1 MSEEVTEVES
11 IDIEPI
17 LEEELIIEEPTI
29 EEHIAEMRPKTQ
41 DGKVV
46 AFIGDSGCGKTVVS
60 ALLKHA
66 LSKHFI
72 PNNKGKWEAV
82 PSSGY
87 EFINTVIFEM
97 KKGKFPDQTLEKDYP
112 KLIIDVYHTK
122 GNTTKIKLI
131 LRDMSGENYTKLLST
146 ENPNFE
152 EQMDALLDD
161 PEKNAYIIFAKIYV
175 ILIDCS
181 QKDDWDADPSNITS
195 TISKLKQFKE
205 KIHHYEEDK
214 KIDNPVAIIFTK
226 ADRLKE
232 TDQIKSAEELMKE
245 YPGLESSLNIN
256 QDGPR
261 GFFKVSVDSKLE
273 TSSEVEKRI
282 KDIEE
287 RLEKKFLL
295 KKNALKTTMGIAV
308 NKAVIDAEKK
318 SRDAD
323 QTEEMINEAK
333 KEAENIV
340 LAKYKPELLQEMP
353 KLENREKHLIS
364 KWNVKIPLNYSETEY
379 NRFISWIFENL
390 LK

>member
-1 MSEEVTEVES
+1 MSEEIIEGES
-11 IDIEPI
+11 IDLKHI
-17 LEEELIIEEPTI
+17 LEKEPTI
-29 EEHIAEMRPKTQ
+29 EDRIAEMRP
-41 DGKVV
+41 DGKDSKVV

-72 PNNKGKWEAV
+72 PNSKGEWEAV

-87 EFINTVIFEM
+87 EFINSVISEM
-97 KKGKFPDQTLEKDYP
+97 KKGKFPDQTLEEDYP

-122 GNTTKIKLI
+122 GNTTKIKLV

-152 EQMDALLDD
+152 EQINALLDD
-161 PEKNAYIIFAKIYV
+161 PEKNVYIIFAKIYV

-181 QKDDWDADPSNITS
+181 QKDDWDADPSYITS
-195 TISKLKQFKE
+195 TISKLKEFKE

-214 KIDNPVAIIFTK
+214 KINNPIAIIFTK

-232 TDQIKSAEELMKE
+232 TDQIKTAKELMKE

-256 QDGPR
+256 QDGSR

-273 TSSEVEKRI
+273 TSHEAEKRI
-282 KDIEE
+282 RDIKE

-295 KKNALKTTMGIAV
+295 KKNALKITMNIAID
-308 NKAVIDAEKK
+308 KAIIDVEKN
-318 SRDAD
+318 SREEN
-323 QTEEMINEAK
+323 QTEEMINVAK
-333 KEAENIV
+333 EKARNAV
-340 LAKYKPELLQEMP
+340 LEKYKEELLEEMP
-353 KLENREKHLIS
+353 KLKNKEKHLIQ
-364 KWNVKIPLNYSETEY
+364 KWNVKTPLNYSETEY

-390 LK
+390 S